1 MPTTVAPTIQSRES
15 VDVLSPN
22 RKAIDDMEMGDKP
35 AWTSM
40 VGGEAFQDIHTRNS
54 TNGTGNKAGSKTI
67 KPGYEDAFAEAIGKR
82 LPQESRDIR
91 SVNAR
96 RSSWGRNWEIA
107 PDVLGLSSSSG
118 AEGSR
123 EGGTKR

>member
-1 MPTTVAPTIQSRES
+1 

-22 RKAIDDMEMGDKP
+22 RKGIDDVQEVGDKA

-40 VGGEAFQDIHTRNS
+40 VGGAAFQDIHTRHS
-54 TNGTGNKAGSKTI
+54 TNGSGNKGGK
-67 KPGYEDAFAEAIGKR
+67 KDYEDAFAEAIGKR

-96 RSSWGRNWEIA
+96 RSSWGRNLEIS
-107 PDVLGLSSSSG
+107 PDVLGLSSSNG
-118 AEGSR
+118 AEGSK
-123 EGGTKR
+123 G

>member
-1 MPTTVAPTIQSRES
+1 MGEK
-15 VDVLSPN
+15 SP
-22 RKAIDDMEMGDKP
+22 
-35 AWTSM
+35 WSSM
-40 VGGEAFQDIHTRNS
+40 VSGEAFQDIHTRKS
-54 TNGTGNKAGSKTI
+54 TNGAGSKAI
-67 KPGYEDAFAEAIGKR
+67 KPGFEDAFAEAIGKR